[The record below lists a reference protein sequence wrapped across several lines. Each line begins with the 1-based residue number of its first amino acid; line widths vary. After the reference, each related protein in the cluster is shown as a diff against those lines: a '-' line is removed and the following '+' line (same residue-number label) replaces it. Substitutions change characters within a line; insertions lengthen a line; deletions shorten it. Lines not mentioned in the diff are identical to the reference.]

1 MLVVGEASIAHEHT
15 EISERDLRRGER
27 VGIPIALIILIVL
40 FGTLVAVSIPVGLSL
55 VAIGVALGIAA
66 VVGQAL
72 ELSTFVALMIIM
84 IGLAV
89 GIDYSILVISRF
101 REERA
106 RGLGVQE
113 AIERSGATAGR
124 TVLFSGV
131 TVVIALGGMLIVPF
145 SLMRSLGLGAI
156 LVVLVALAATLTALP
171 AGLAVLG
178 PRLHRLAVPYFGRR
192 AARLIR
198 SRRRLRTGILGVH
211 DPHSDA
217 PPGGRHRGGRG
228 AHDRRD
234 PLLLPVARHQHR
246 DQHRLHLP
254 GGRGDEGGL
263 PRHGGGVLLRAGHPD
278 RHRRTRRHRQPRRA
292 GGHRRGFRP
301 PSRPIRESR
310 SCPPPM
316 STTPA
321 TWPI

>member
-1 MLVVGEASIAHEHT
+1 
-15 EISERDLRRGER
+15 
-27 VGIPIALIILIVL
+27 
-40 FGTLVAVSIPVGLSL
+40 
-55 VAIGVALGIAA
+55 
-66 VVGQAL
+66 
-72 ELSTFVALMIIM
+72 M

-156 LVVLVALAATLTALP
+156 LVVLVALAATFTALP

-178 PRLHRLAVPYFGRR
+178 PRLHRLAVPYFGTR
-192 AARLIR
+192 AARLSGPDCGSGR
-198 SRRRLRTGILGVH
+198 GFWELTTR
-211 DPHSDA
+211 HSDA
-217 PPGGRHRGGRG
+217 SPGRRHRRGRG

-234 PLLLPVARHQHR
+234 PLLLPVARHQYR

-263 PRHGGGVLLRAGHPD
+263 PRHGRRVLLRAGHPD
-278 RHRRTRRHRQPRRA
+278 
-292 GGHRRGFRP
+292 
-301 PSRPIRESR
+301 
-310 SCPPPM
+310 
-316 STTPA
+316 
-321 TWPI
+321 